1 MSIPVTKVKAVYPKE
16 GYDPA
21 HIIVTFKGKE
31 YRMEKNVL
39 GNKGLTVFVKKGRGF
54 YILKTPV
61 GEGAFKDML
70 KNVEGMPLPPG
81 YKQ

>member
-1 MSIPVTKVKAVYPKE
+1 MRI
-16 GYDPA
+16 
-21 HIIVTFKGKE
+21 
-31 YRMEKNVL
+31 NVFS
-39 GNKGLTVFVKKGRGF
+39 NKGLSVYVKKGRGF
-54 YILKTPV
+54 YLLKTPV